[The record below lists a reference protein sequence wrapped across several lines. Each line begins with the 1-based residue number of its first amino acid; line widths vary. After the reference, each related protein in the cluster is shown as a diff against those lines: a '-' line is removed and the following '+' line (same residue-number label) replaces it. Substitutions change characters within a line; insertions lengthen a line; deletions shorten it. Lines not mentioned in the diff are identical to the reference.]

1 MAESSS
7 TPVESLRARVA
18 SAADELQKALIT
30 ATPEERSAILQQVD
44 AMTRQAETAKAVK
57 TAPAE
62 STAPAGAPTTDAPV
76 SGDVP
81 DSNIE
86 PVSATDV
93 EAGKGTEAFKYTAET
108 QPRDATGKFRKVLAL
123 LKENLGESG
132 NQGVLDQLKETEELG
147 NVGNYSAASKA
158 ATQLVG
164 TIDRLDSGALNA
176 KSLENVRLATGE
188 LGKVIA
194 NLPLPFEEQ
203 SQKLRFSDLP
213 PALKSLAED
222 MIKKVEAKIGQKEAD
237 VATAELRGFMSGSD
251 VYSQAE
257 ISSQMNRLLRLLT

>member
-44 AMTRQAETAKAVK
+44 AMTRQAEAAKAVK
-57 TAPAE
+57 TAPAD
-62 STAPAGAPTTDAPV
+62 STAPAGAPTTEAPV

-132 NQGVLDQLKETEELG
+132 NQGVLDQLKETEDLG
-147 NVGNYSAASKA
+147 NVGDYNAASKA